1 MRRVEFEDALARG
14 RAAFEAR
21 AWSAAHEALAQAEI
35 ASPLEPEDLVRL
47 GTAAELTGRDAGD
60 VLSRAHRA
68 FLARADPAGAA
79 RCAYWLA
86 MRLFNEGEY
95 IRGGGWLARARRLLE
110 EVPRECA
117 EAGLLLTADAR
128 GMLEEG
134 NVTLAATTFEQA
146 RQIGQRFGEA
156 DLVAVALL
164 GLASCRVR
172 SGPPAEGLACLDEVM
187 IAVEAGE
194 VSPIVS
200 GIMYCAVIN
209 LCFEVF
215 DLRRAQEWTAGL
227 TRWCA
232 EQPDLVP
239 FRGECQIH
247 RAQVLQLHGAW
258 PAAMDVAESVADEH
272 APRSRLVAIGPAF
285 YQKAELHRLR
295 GDFSRADEAYRD
307 ASRWG
312 YMPEPGLAQMRLA
325 QGQPQAAAKSI
336 ARALEEASQR
346 SARARLLPAYVEI
359 MLVSGEI
366 DRARTGA
373 DELISLA
380 AELDAPF
387 IAACAAQAL
396 GAVEL
401 AVGDARA
408 ALGLLREA
416 RGLWQEL
423 DAPYQAARTRELIG
437 LACRALGDA
446 ERAQLELDAAAWTYR
461 HLGAAP
467 DLARAQTMGRS
478 RSIGGLTER
487 EVQVLRLLAAGRSNR
502 AIANELVLSEKT
514 VARHVSNIF
523 NKLGLSSRAA
533 ATAYAYEHAVV

>member
-1 MRRVEFEDALARG
+1 MRRAGFEDALARG
-14 RAAFEAR
+14 RAAFQAR
-21 AWSAAHEALAQAEI
+21 AWSAAYEAYSQAE
-35 ASPLEPEDLVRL
+35 AEAPLEPEDLMRQ
-47 GTAAELTGRDAGD
+47 GTAAELTGRDRGEA
-60 VLSRAHRA
+60 LSRVHQAY
-68 FLARADPAGAA
+68 LARGDHAAAA
-79 RCAYWLA
+79 RYAYWQG
-86 MRLFNEGEY
+86 MRLLNDGER

-117 EAGLLLTADAR
+117 EKGFLLTADAR
-128 GMLEEG
+128 GMMEEG
-134 NVTLAATTFEQA
+134 NVTLAVTTFEQA
-146 RQIGQRFGEA
+146 RQIGRRFGEA
-156 DLVAVALL
+156 DLVAMALL

-172 SGPPAEGLACLDEVM
+172 SGPPAEALACLDEVM

-209 LCFEVF
+209 LCHEVF

-239 FRGECQIH
+239 FRGECQVH

-258 PAAMDVAESVADEH
+258 PAAMDVAESVIDED
-272 APRSRLVAIGPAF
+272 APRSQLMAIGPAF
-285 YQKAELHRLR
+285 YQKGELHRLR
-295 GDFSRADEAYRD
+295 GDFRQAEEAYRD

-312 YMPEPGLAQMRLA
+312 FVPEPGLALMRLA
-325 QGQPQAAAKSI
+325 QGQPLVAAASI
-336 ARALEEASQR
+336 ALALDEASQR
-346 SARARLLPAYVEI
+346 SARARLLPAYVE
-359 MLVSGEI
+359 LTLAVGEI
-366 DRARTGA
+366 ERARAAA
-373 DELISLA
+373 DELSSLA
-380 AELDAPF
+380 AELGAPF
-387 IAACAAQAL
+387 ITACAAQAL

-408 ALGLLREA
+408 AIGPLSEA
-416 RGLWQEL
+416 RAQWQEL
-423 DAPYQAARTRELIG
+423 NAPYEAARTRELIG
-437 LACRALGDA
+437 LACRVIGDT

-461 HLGAAP
+461 ELGATA
-467 DLARAQTMGRS
+467 DQARIETMGRS
-478 RSIGGLTER
+478 RPVGGLSER

-502 AIANELVLSEKT
+502 AIADELVLSEKT

>member
-1 MRRVEFEDALARG
+1 MRPVASEDALARG
-14 RAAFEAR
+14 RSAFQAR
-21 AWSAAHEALAQAEI
+21 AWSVAYAAFSQAE
-35 ASPLEPEDLVRL
+35 AEAPLEPEDLVRL
-47 GTAAELTGRDAGD
+47 GTAAELTGRGGGE
-60 VLSRAHRA
+60 VLARAHQA
-68 FLARADPAGAA
+68 YLARADVAGAV
-79 RCAYWLA
+79 RCAYWQGI
-86 MRLFNEGEY
+86 RLMNEGEH

-110 EVPRECA
+110 EVPRDCA
-117 EAGLLLTADAR
+117 ETGFLLTADAR
-128 GMLEEG
+128 RMLEEG

-156 DLVAVALL
+156 DLVAMALL

-172 SGPPAEGLACLDEVM
+172 SGPPSEGLACLDEVM
-187 IAVEAGE
+187 IAVESGE
-194 VSPIVS
+194 VTPVVS
-200 GIMYCAVIN
+200 GILYCAVIN
-209 LCFEVF
+209 LCHEVF

-239 FRGECQIH
+239 FRGQCQVH

-258 PAAMDVAESVADEH
+258 SAAMDVAETVAVEH
-272 APRSRLVAIGPAF
+272 APQSRLVAIGPAF

-295 GDFSRADEAYRD
+295 GDFARAEEAYRD

-312 YMPEPGLAQMRLA
+312 YEPEPGLAQMRLT
-325 QGQPQAAAKSI
+325 QGQPQVAGASI

-359 MLVSGEI
+359 MLVRGEVE
-366 DRARTGA
+366 RARTAA
-373 DELISLA
+373 DELSALA
-380 AELDAPF
+380 TELEAPF
-387 IAACAAQAL
+387 IAACAQQAV

-401 AVGDARA
+401 AAGDARA
-408 ALGLLREA
+408 ALGPLRA
-416 RGLWQEL
+416 ACAQWQDM
-423 DAPYQAARTRELIG
+423 DAPYEAARTRELIG
-437 LACRALGDA
+437 LACRALGDTQ
-446 ERAQLELDAAAWTYR
+446 RAQMELDAATWSYR
-461 HLGAAP
+461 QLGAAS
-467 DLARAQTMGRS
+467 DLARVESAGRS
-478 RSIGGLTER
+478 RPVGGLSER

-502 AIANELVLSEKT
+502 AIADELVLSEKT

>member
-35 ASPLEPEDLVRL
+35 ESPLEPEDLVRL

-325 QGQPQAAAKSI
+325 QGQPPAAAKSI

-373 DELISLA
+373 DELSSLA

-387 IAACAAQAL
+387 IAACAAQASF
-396 GAVEL
+396 
-401 AVGDARA
+401 
-408 ALGLLREA
+408 AL
-416 RGLWQEL
+416 
-423 DAPYQAARTRELIG
+423 
-437 LACRALGDA
+437 
-446 ERAQLELDAAAWTYR
+446 
-461 HLGAAP
+461 
-467 DLARAQTMGRS
+467 RS
-478 RSIGGLTER
+478 RSWPTG
-487 EVQVLRLLAAGRSNR
+487 AA
-502 AIANELVLSEKT
+502 
-514 VARHVSNIF
+514 VSDR
-523 NKLGLSSRAA
+523 LSSRQFCGKTQRVTCIGIWVAKSAEIAEKLCNTLNSVQDYLKPIFDNVGVRSRRELVPPALTRPNPRHLVWKRAA
-533 ATAYAYEHAVV
+533 HRPSLSLTKETHDPGRIPCRAEQSLSAVRHDSP